1 MKKAKIIV
9 RKVLSVFLTVLMV
22 LTAWVWVA
30 PSEVSAANK
39 YYVKVYVNI
48 YDGSDGYGGAYSVEE
63 STGKPKNYSW
73 ATNDGWYGR
82 INMTGFTVFGENGDY
97 DAQDVS
103 AALLEAEKLNTY
115 YAMDGLSN
123 DNANGDWDSK
133 AIAKAEYTFVLDSFP
148 VEIFWMN
155 DENNWDG
162 GNTGFA
168 IRKLTV
174 ATSENGTEHTM
185 WEGLAG
191 SDSETYNYY
200 GSITPTGIHTCFEDY
215 AKNYNMDNYKF
226 YKAIT
231 TSSQRAW
238 SDPYKSGSVGTY
250 YLNEYANGGLS
261 TSFSEGVE
269 SIKYNIDYINTG
281 STDTYFMNVINHS
294 ATQAAKITAINNVN
308 SFVES
313 PVGVTIPA
321 GGMKSFKLK
330 NISSLGGDGAV
341 ANFAYTYTL
350 ENVYASDAINAS
362 LAVFYQPCFI
372 GLWNENNYS
381 SEIGLPAGES
391 SNKGF
396 TIYNNSDID
405 VMNQFAAD
413 IGIFEELSTTG
424 NRTSNVTFEYNYW
437 VETSGI
443 TDWSQ
448 IGLRLFTK
456 RWDDYKIHLQ
466 SGGTTGTLNLTGDI
480 ANTSSASISMADL
493 VTSYNSAA
501 DSFNR
506 PADSPNRPWAFYN
519 TPCTPY
525 WEGVNEHKWGTLYN
539 AKVDSVFRF
548 CGNIFKG
555 STTSTNPGKIVFNN
569 MTWVCP
575 AAWSGGTTRYGYFS
589 GTINVYA
596 FDKTELRNYIRTTLL
611 DFAPMKLR
619 YNESKFNAYE
629 TALSN
634 AMKVLANQK
643 TTQKA
648 VNDAYTNLKSAV
660 ETLQTTDNLIN
671 QVDELTHI
679 QYVDDIGSEVAA
691 STATRYVLVTLGEHT
706 VPKKTEYVGNGE
718 YKNATNKNSDIVTN
732 HSKTD
737 TKINIINYRYWNID
751 YSGIDSKIAD
761 LETAINN
768 FDENLYKKSFKT
780 DLENVKDNLEAMKAT
795 VDVINTPTSQE
806 DIDVLIVTADNL
818 IAHLGNNIRVH
829 QWIEDDQGN
838 YVAESD
844 KDTHWYTCSICGY
857 ELTYEHYF
865 VYENF
870 DSAQHKVTCV
880 YNAETFVEG
889 CGYTFNENHIWV
901 EGETVA
907 TSCTEGNINYSC
919 VCGATKT
926 EATTVSNHNFAITDN
941 EDGTHISKC
950 SVCGVIEPD
959 AVAEAHTYTY
969 VDNKDGTHTVT
980 CSVCAATET
989 VSHLFTNPELARPTL
1004 VDGVWVDGTY
1014 TYTCICGATKEED
1027 AERADYSELE
1037 EVVDALEALEEN
1049 ENLNNAAKDAIA
1061 DAIAKADELAD
1072 NLVEAE
1078 QKQIDDLVKELQKV
1092 KADADEAIKN
1102 KELGV
1107 EKITEANSGVKV
1119 QFIDESGLGAIDSIQ
1134 LGKDNGF
1141 IIRVANGNADSDIT
1155 ITKLNGEDKDITLAS
1170 GESTDFNISADGLT
1184 AGIAT
1189 YTITYTIDGLKDA
1202 KGNLV
1207 VFTTNAYLYVKAEAY
1222 NPYHLVDEDCAN
1234 GSATSEWDYSLSTTV
1249 GDFGLVYINK
1259 APKAEFD
1266 NDNLVNEKTFGL
1278 SNYKYYDYEDKKCY
1292 AGCTGT
1298 GETPYV
1304 KGDAHAATYRFYIDT
1319 SIAATWQEAGLT
1331 AAFAET
1337 DKSNYDNAAIE
1348 YVRLANNQTYL
1359 EKISGTD
1366 KTFAVTFMPG
1376 KSTNVPNMTW
1386 PVYSAGDMTVSEY
1399 INPDQNNYLFGQK
1412 LVDDGKEKNTAYV
1425 SFSGEIPQKTTEA
1438 KLMFSPR
1445 LVYKKAAEGFLGIQG
1460 AQNEA
1465 VTMTTHLYITSY
1477 DKAALR
1483 EAVANA
1489 EQAGFNSE
1497 YFNSET
1503 YKAYEDALKTAKE
1516 VLGKAETNQEEVDK
1530 ATAALNTA
1538 IENLNKAD
1546 AEAKFILTVIHSIHE
1561 NADKNSEATST
1572 EYDYYLVNGDITP
1585 AHIDLTDMQINKKS
1599 DIANLTITEDTEYI
1613 YYYWYI
1619 DYSGAQDA
1627 IDAADAIINNTGY
1640 SDEYKQKAEDAKA
1653 ALQTILN
1660 GKDATT
1666 TPESQSEVDDAIKAV
1681 TDLTGHTCA
1690 DEDTDHDCDI
1700 CGATMGTH
1708 ADVDPKDH
1716 NCDYCGGKLTDC
1728 ADNDKDHKCDTC
1740 GATMGTH
1747 ADVDPKDHNCDYCGG
1762 KLTDCTDGNNDHNC
1776 DVCENKLTDC
1786 ADSDNDHN
1794 CDTSGTELSKCAD
1807 GNNDHNCDVCG
1818 KKLSDCSDV
1827 TTDNDHN
1834 CDICGKL
1841 GVTEHNYVNP
1851 VLTQRPTQNDDGTWN
1866 NGYYTSTCN
1875 CGDTRT
1881 TDAERANYTAYDKA
1895 VSDLNALLGK
1905 DNLTQAAKDKIT
1917 AALEAN
1923 DIADNLVKAEQ
1934 PKVDAAAEALNI
1946 VLEEINAGI
1955 ENGTYVYV
1963 DLSGYNNAHD
1973 IYNEKTEK
1981 VANAEDKD
1989 AVEAAIKTVTD
2000 ANITATTTKAEGQTI
2015 VDAAA
2020 KVIADI
2026 NAKYSGCADDN
2037 HTYEKEGSIVVVA
2050 PTCKE
2055 NGYTTKTCDIC
2066 GKVTVEVDENSATDH
2081 NYDIANAEFI
2091 KRPELVDGKW
2101 TTGKYEATCLNDAKH
2116 KLPLEGVERADY
2128 SAFDAAIAQIKE
2140 IAAYEKFT
2148 DEVKEAILKYAED
2161 LESGKYLPLNLVA
2174 DYTYNDV
2181 TIKGEQD
2188 RINAFVL
2195 ELTKEGGVIDTLE
2208 NSKNDPANLKPDYV
2222 AWEEAEGE
2230 YDSLD
2235 KTNVKADII
2244 AEANKLKEDI
2254 DKLQKTEGLTQATA
2268 TQDDIDDATARLNE
2282 IIAGIK
2288 DGSLKN
2294 PADFTEVNKDL
2305 AEAKDKVEN
2314 NAVVDGV
2321 KEAIETIEDELEKLE
2336 GANADKQSE
2345 IDALEDQ
2352 LEDIIAGIE
2361 NGSLVKPDYVA
2372 WEEAEGEYDSLD
2384 KTNVKA
2390 DIITEAEA
2398 LKDTIAEKQEDK
2410 TLTQATATQDDIDDA
2425 TARLNEII
2433 EGIKDGSLKNPADFT
2448 EVNKDLAEAKDK
2460 AENND
2465 VVDGVKEAIET
2476 IEDKLEK
2483 LEGAN
2488 ADKQSEIDALEDQL
2502 EDIIAGIENG
2512 SLVKPDYS
2520 GAESAIE
2527 SAEKIES
2534 LTDEEK
2540 NTIEN
2545 AKKELQAIKDMKN
2558 PEATKAENQDEVD
2571 TIKDKVQEI
2580 INKYADCANGNHD
2593 YADATCEKAKECK
2606 ICGVTDGEPL
2616 DHIDTNNDHIC
2627 NNGCGKKISE
2637 CADGNNDHKCD
2648 VCKTTLSECADD
2660 NNDHNCDKCGT
2671 ELSECTDNNKDH
2683 KCDICGTKLSDCSD
2697 VTTDNDHNCDICGKT
2712 GVTEHNYVNP
2722 VLTRPIQNNDGTW
2735 NDGYYT
2741 STCNCGGTR
2750 TTVAERANYTTYDA
2764 AAEALNELLKDTTL
2778 TTAAIN
2784 EIKNVLAANK
2794 IADNYIAI
2802 AEEQKIVND
2811 AANALKVVLDKI
2823 NGNKDAYVK
2832 PDFTDWNT
2840 AENNYDSLDKTNVKQ
2855 EILDE
2860 VSELK
2865 NTINTLKSDPTAN
2878 AAEDQGAIDDATAR
2892 LNEII
2897 TEINGILNEKPDFT
2911 GYDASHDEYEKLVAQ
2926 YGDKIKDSVVEDV
2939 ADLDEIVDGVRTDE
2953 TATKIE
2959 DQYTIDNAETEL
2971 EAIIAGIKD
2980 GSLRD
2985 PDYSAVEDK
2994 LEQANNATGLNQDTQ
3009 SKIDAIENALAA
3021 IKGKTEPEANAKDD
3035 QPVVDALEDQL
3046 DAILKDIADGK
3057 ATAPDYS
3064 GWNTAESDYDALD
3077 KTNVRDEILD
3087 EVTELKNIINTL
3099 KSDPTANA
3107 AEDQGAIDEATTR
3120 LNEIITE
3127 INGILNEKPDFSGYD
3142 AARDE
3147 YEAIVEQYGD
3157 KIKDGV
3163 VEDVADLDE
3172 IVDGIRTDETATKIE
3187 DQDTIDDA
3195 ETELE
3200 AIIAGIKD
3208 GSLRDPDYSAV
3219 EDKLEQANNATGL
3232 NQDTQSKIDA
3242 IENALAAIKG
3252 KTEPEAN
3259 AKDDQPV
3266 VDALEDQLDAILKDI
3281 SDGKAT
3287 APDYSGWNTAESDYD
3302 ALDKTNVRDEILD
3315 EVTELKN
3322 TINTLKDDPTANSAE
3337 DQKTIDDA
3345 TARLNEIIEGI
3356 NDGSLLKPEEGKCD
3370 HNGTKKEIITKV
3382 EATCHSQGY
3391 TLYTCTACGNDF
3403 KGDFVLSLPHEFGE
3417 WRFNDESC
3425 DQICTK
3431 TRYCTDPE
3439 CLAQETEYAFDENN
3453 KPIYGAHTLVVVPG
3467 KAATCVKDGYSD
3479 YTICI
3484 NCNVVTES
3492 KPITATGHADNDKDG
3507 NCDKCRSVMDPT
3519 GHCSCLCHGD
3529 SFFEK
3534 LIYKI
3539 AKFFWKL
3546 FKMNEICEC
3555 GATKHW

>member
-238 SDPYKSGSVGTY
+238 SDPYTYGSAGTY
-250 YLNEYANGGLS
+250 YLNEYANGGVS
-261 TSFSEGVE
+261 ATISEGV
-269 SIKYNIDYINTG
+269 SSVAYNVDYIDTS
-281 STDTYFMNVINHS
+281 STNSYYVNYTNHS
-294 ATQAAKITAINNVN
+294 KTQTATITGTYNA
-308 SFVES
+308 SRFETS
-313 PVGVTIPA
+313 PVGTTIEPGKTA
-321 GGMKSFKLK
+321 SFKLK
-330 NISSLGGDGAV
+330 DISALGNDGDSLQLTFSYTLSNVYESDVLNAKLASFTQPCYIGVWNSSDDSKAANAFQLANFGDFYITFQADEGILETNSITGSNTDSANFTHTYYVDTSGMDSWEDTGLRFQMTETNYRRINFQNPSYSPGTLTLAGSIDNTGSATLRMADFVFSSLNGK
-341 ANFAYTYTL
+341 AYTYSVSATG
-350 ENVYASDAINAS
+350 VYGMAVTPTWPDVSSDS
-362 LAVFYQPCFI
+362 
-372 GLWNENNYS
+372 
-381 SEIGLPAGES
+381 
-391 SNKGF
+391 K
-396 TIYNNSDID
+396 
-405 VMNQFAAD
+405 
-413 IGIFEELSTTG
+413 
-424 NRTSNVTFEYNYW
+424 
-437 VETSGI
+437 
-443 TDWSQ
+443 
-448 IGLRLFTK
+448 
-456 RWDDYKIHLQ
+456 
-466 SGGTTGTLNLTGDI
+466 
-480 ANTSSASISMADL
+480 
-493 VTSYNSAA
+493 
-501 DSFNR
+501 
-506 PADSPNRPWAFYN
+506 
-519 TPCTPY
+519 
-525 WEGVNEHKWGTLYN
+525 GTLYN
-539 AKVDSVFRF
+539 NNKAWCRF
-548 CGNIFKG
+548 GGVIFEG
-555 STTSTNPGKIVFNN
+555 SSTSTNSGKIEFSN
-569 MTWVCP
+569 MKFRD
-575 AAWSGGTTRYGYFS
+575 SGGYTATFT

-596 FDKTELRNYIRTTLL
+596 FDKTELRNYIRTTLI

-619 YNESKFNAYE
+619 YNESNFNAYE

-643 TTQKA
+643 TTQYA
-648 VNDAYTNLKSAV
+648 VNQAYTNLKSAV
-660 ETLQTTDNLIN
+660 EALQTTDNLIN

-706 VPKKTEYVGNGE
+706 VPKKTEYIGNGE

-818 IAHLGNNIRVH
+818 IAHLGNNMRAH

-838 YVAESD
+838 YVAESN

-857 ELTYEHYF
+857 ELTYDHYF
-865 VYENF
+865 VYENL

-889 CGYTFNENHIWV
+889 CGYTFNEDHIWV

-1027 AERADYSELE
+1027 AVRADYSELGE
-1037 EVVDALEALEEN
+1037 AIEALEGIKN
-1049 ENLNNAAKDAIA
+1049 DENLSDEAKTVINN
-1061 DAIAKADELAD
+1061 AIAKGEGIAQ
-1072 NLVEAE
+1072 NLVTAE
-1078 QKQIDDLVKELQKV
+1078 QNQIDDLVKELQKV

-1107 EKITEANSGVKV
+1107 EKITEATSGVKV
-1119 QFIDESGLGAIDSIQ
+1119 QFIDSDGLGTIENVQ
-1134 LGKDNGF
+1134 LGKDDSF
-1141 IIRVANGNADSDIT
+1141 KIRVANGNADSNIT
-1155 ITKLNGEDKDITLAS
+1155 ITEVKGDGISETADQTIESGKSVDFDITMP
-1170 GESTDFNISADGLT
+1170 TT
-1184 AGIAT
+1184 AGIKE
-1189 YTITYTIDGLKDA
+1189 YTITYTIDGLRDA
-1202 KGNLV
+1202 EGNAV
-1207 VFTTNAYLYVKAEAY
+1207 EFTTKAYLYVKGKAY
-1222 NPYHLVDEDCAN
+1222 QPYHYLHEEAWQGQDMALGYYVEA
-1234 GSATSEWDYSLSTTV
+1234 DY
-1249 GDFGLVYINK
+1249 GDFTLNSPNSGEK
-1259 APKAEFD
+1259 F
-1266 NDNLVNEKTFGL
+1266 NDNMLVHEVSTWRYDKYDFGTTC
-1278 SNYKYYDYEDKKCY
+1278 YDANCTGEI
-1292 AGCTGT
+1292 GCT
-1298 GETPYV
+1298 
-1304 KGDAHAATYRFYIDT
+1304 KKSDAHIATYNYYVDT
-1319 SIAATWQEAGLT
+1319 SLVKTWQDAGFRT
-1331 AAFAET
+1331 RFVET
-1337 DKSNYDNAAIE
+1337 SASNYDKVNLR
-1348 YVRLANNQTYL
+1348 YLRLAVNKDYL
-1359 EKISGTD
+1359 DGISGAD
-1366 KTFAVTFMPG
+1366 KTFTVAFVPSASGTVGNSSLKFT
-1376 KSTNVPNMTW
+1376 STGDLTIKYVEEPNND
-1386 PVYSAGDMTVSEY
+1386 VL
-1399 INPDQNNYLFGQK
+1399 LFGSRK
-1412 LVDDGKEKNTAYV
+1412 ANGTNNTAYAN
-1425 SFSGEIPQKTTEA
+1425 FSGTIPTSNKEVNYDGTSPA
-1438 KLMFSPR
+1438 MFMFAPKLRMTGG
-1445 LVYKKAAEGFLGIQG
+1445 LGADEGSY
-1460 AQNEA
+1460 
-1465 VTMTTHLYITSY
+1465 MTTHIALTSY

-1794 CDTSGTELSKCAD
+1794 CDTCGTELSKCAD

-1946 VLEEINAGI
+1946 VLDEINAGI

-2305 AEAKDKVEN
+2305 AEAKDKAEN
-2314 NAVVDGV
+2314 NDVVDGV
-2321 KEAIETIEDELEKLE
+2321 KEAIETIEDKLEKLE

-2390 DIITEAEA
+2390 DIIAEA
-2398 LKDTIAEKQEDK
+2398 NKLKEDIDKLQK
-2410 TLTQATATQDDIDDA
+2410 TEGLTQATATQDDIDDA

-2433 EGIKDGSLKNPADFT
+2433 AGIKDGSLKNPADFT

-3281 SDGKAT
+3281 ADGKAT